1 MTVGQSISGVVATHG
16 GGQVGS
22 SGTQQFCGRRAR
34 HAVPPHSEQ
43 WRSRRRHQLPALCAL
58 VLGLAPG
65 LMFAA
70 KLPQA
75 PLPPGKT
82 FLVIHPH
89 HDDHSWNWGHAGLI
103 TKLADAGW
111 DGYYVRVSNDEK
123 DGRHGY
129 PHNDM
134 INLRETHEATAN
146 LGIKDVISLNWRND
160 YMDPTPNKE
169 IRAQFILLI
178 RKFRPDVVMSYHPWG
193 HYDRNPDHRKV
204 ARAVGEAVW
213 MAGLGNVH
221 PEHLKLGL
229 EPHRVPFK
237 FYSQRFDYGKGYEPN
252 AAVALDES
260 NVERKARSYWLHRNV
275 RLSAGGGRSMR
286 ARLTEQGLTVPDL
299 DGLSDIEDHARMQ
312 EWSMEWDARR
322 KGRQQGVEWAEVY
335 ARLDEWHPWPG
346 LTDYLVENVRKK

>member
-169 IRAQFILLI
+169 IPRAIHSADSQIPSGC
-178 RKFRPDVVMSYHPWG
+178 RDVVP
-193 HYDRNPDHRKV
+193 P
-204 ARAVGEAVW
+204 
-213 MAGLGNVH
+213 LG
-221 PEHLKLGL
+221 PLR
-229 EPHRVPFK
+229 PQP
-237 FYSQRFDYGKGYEPN
+237 
-252 AAVALDES
+252 
-260 NVERKARSYWLHRNV
+260 RSPQ
-275 RLSAGGGRSMR
+275 SGAGGG
-286 ARLTEQGLTVPDL
+286 
-299 DGLSDIEDHARMQ
+299 
-312 EWSMEWDARR
+312 
-322 KGRQQGVEWAEVY
+322 
-335 ARLDEWHPWPG
+335 
-346 LTDYLVENVRKK
+346 